1 MSKVDFEKI
10 QSLLTNY
17 SFEERAAAFMAL
29 RAEFPIHELETLWNT
44 TAEVI
49 LEAIARSSDLTKRG
63 VRGVIAEASFKQH
76 IVNRLL
82 ADGWEEKGITGDK
95 PFDFHLKHEEI
106 EIRIQVKMQRQKAH
120 RPMLASEAS
129 KTLFG
134 DKTDMWV
141 VETQRTRG
149 GKSKSGDATRPYRF
163 GEFDIL
169 AVSLHP
175 SGRDWSRFIYT
186 VASRLIPDPHNDKR
200 IFKYQPVPRTAN
212 NAWTEDLL
220 KCIEWFKE
228 YSQHQAT

>member
-1 MSKVDFEKI
+1 MTKIDLEKI
-10 QSLLTNY
+10 RRQLTSY
-17 SFEERAAAFMAL
+17 SFKEREAVFKAL

-76 IVNRLL
+76 IVNRFL
-82 ADGWEEKGITGDK
+82 ANGWEEKDITGDK
-95 PFDFHLKHEEI
+95 PFDFHLKHKETEV
-106 EIRIQVKMQRQKAH
+106 RIQVKMQRQKAH
-120 RPMLASEAS
+120 RPMFASEAS
-129 KTLFG
+129 KALFG
-134 DKTDMWV
+134 EKTDMWV

-186 VASRLIPDPHNDKR
+186 VASRLIPDPYNDKR

-212 NAWTEDLL
+212 DVWTEDLPT
-220 KCIEWFKE
+220 CIEWVKE